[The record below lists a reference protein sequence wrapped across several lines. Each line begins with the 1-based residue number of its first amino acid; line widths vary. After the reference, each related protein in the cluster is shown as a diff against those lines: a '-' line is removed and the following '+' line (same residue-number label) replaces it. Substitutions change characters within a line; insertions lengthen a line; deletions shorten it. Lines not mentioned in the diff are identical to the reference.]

1 MEATTSPEMTDPP
14 DAQAIM
20 ALEHLT
26 GPCRGTMTWLWQPAV
41 NLWLSPEGYVHL
53 FTADEGQ
60 SEGIPIARLRRAE
73 KSYVIEAVEGQR
85 IWVNG
90 QRVST
95 RLLKHND
102 TIEFGENGPISRCN
116 FYDNTHRAR
125 ESVGDILSDTAAYF
139 RSSRQ
144 PFVTR
149 LVKSLG
155 QAVRRLSRETTIL
168 FRLGVVATLI
178 ILTGLAYQQN
188 RMDALLRQQIES
200 GVAELEGFSRIL
212 ARSREDA
219 LTPRDLEALS
229 QELQGQLATTAE
241 RMLQIERRSEASTN
255 VIAQATPSILFL
267 QGAYGFRETASDRM
281 LRRVLDGDGKPIV
294 LANGLPMLSLD
305 GEGPVAERQ
314 LTGTGFAVGDDGILV
329 TNRHVGLPWEQ
340 DANIKTMTAQGLEPV
355 MTRFVGYLPNI
366 ADAVAIELI
375 RASDEA
381 DVAIL
386 RPVDP
391 TNKIA
396 GLRLAPQPPDPGD
409 EVIVMGY
416 PTGLRSMLAQAGEA
430 FVEKLRVSEDTDFW
444 NIASRL
450 ADAGR
455 IIPLASRG
463 IVGRASNES
472 IVYDAETTRG
482 GSGGP
487 VLDIHGDV
495 VAVNAAILPEYGG
508 SNLGVPI
515 EEVRKLLEAAVTN

>member
-1 MEATTSPEMTDPP
+1 MEDTPQPDTTAPEDQ
-14 DAQAIM
+14 QAVM

-41 NLWLSPEGYVHL
+41 NLWLSPEGFVHL
-53 FTADEGQ
+53 FTAETGQ
-60 SEGIPIARLRRAE
+60 SKGIPIARLRRAE
-73 KSYVIEAVEGQR
+73 HSYVIEAVEGQR

-95 RLLKHND
+95 RLLKDLD

-116 FYDNTHRAR
+116 LYDDRHRAR
-125 ESVGDILSDTAAYF
+125 ESVGGILSDAAAYF

-144 PFVTR
+144 PLAKRIVN
-149 LVKSLG
+149 SLG
-155 QAVRRLSRETTIL
+155 QALRRLMRETTIL
-168 FRLGVVATLI
+168 FRLGVVATLL
-178 ILTGLAYQQN
+178 ILAGFVYQQS
-188 RMDALLRQQIES
+188 RMDALLRQQIAS

-219 LTPRDLEALS
+219 LTPRDLESLS
-229 QELQGQLATTAE
+229 EELQGQLATTAE
-241 RMLQIERRSEASTN
+241 RMSQLERRSEASTN

-267 QGAYGFRETASDRM
+267 QGAYGFRETATGRM
-281 LRRVLDGDGKPIV
+281 LRRVLDANGTPMSLG
-294 LANGLPMLSLD
+294 NGLPMLSLD

-314 LTGTGFAVGDDGILV
+314 LTGTGFAVGEGGILV
-329 TNRHVGLPWEQ
+329 TNRHVGMPWEQ
-340 DANIKTMTAQGLEPV
+340 DANIKTLIAQGLEPV
-355 MTRFVGYLPNI
+355 MTQFVGYLPGV
-366 ADAVAIELI
+366 ADAVRLELVA
-375 RASDEA
+375 ASDVA

-386 RPVDP
+386 RPVTP
-391 TNKIA
+391 ASTIA

-430 FVEKLRVSEDTDFW
+430 FVEKLRLSEDTDFW
-444 NIASRL
+444 NVASRL
-450 ADAGR
+450 ATAGR
-455 IIPLASRG
+455 IVPLASRG
-463 IVGRASNES
+463 IVGRASDES

-487 VLDIHGDV
+487 VLDINGDV

-515 EEVRKLLEAAVTN
+515 EEVRKLLQGAAVN